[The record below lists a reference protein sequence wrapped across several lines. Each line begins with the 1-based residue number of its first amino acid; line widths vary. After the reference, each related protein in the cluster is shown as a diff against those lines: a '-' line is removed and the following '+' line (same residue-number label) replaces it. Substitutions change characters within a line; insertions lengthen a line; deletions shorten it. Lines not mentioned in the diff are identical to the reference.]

1 MWHYPKTF
9 ESWILALF
17 IVFLENVK
25 KRLWHQSFASKHSYQ
40 QRFLP
45 TQILTGTNSYQQSLV
60 NTHSYQQRFLTKI
73 LTNAKFLPKE
83 SCHKHSYQHKFLPT
97 HIFTNIFYYQQIF
110 VPAHFLTIRFS
121 YQHRFSSTETLTNKN
136 TSNNTSK
143 NTNKK
148 TPTTNA
154 SKHTNKNIQTK
165 KIPPKIWAHV
175 LCEAWSFVIVHGFLV
190 VPFSA
195 SPFLPHSRCI
205 FRSQEAL
212 SQPCSLE
219 ASKRLVSCDL
229 VGILTGHLPF
239 AHCWWRSQLSTH
251 RLQY

>member
-1 MWHYPKTF
+1 M
-9 ESWILALF
+9 
-17 IVFLENVK
+17 K

-165 KIPPKIWAHV
+165 KNTTKNLSTCSLRGLVFCYCPWFLGCP
-175 LCEAWSFVIVHGFLV
+175 LLSFSFPA
-190 VPFSA
+190 PFS
-195 SPFLPHSRCI
+195 LY
-205 FRSQEAL
+205 L
-212 SQPCSLE
+212 SQPRSTFTAVLIGGLE
-219 ASKRLVSCDL
+219 TSCLLRSCWNPDRPPTICAL
-229 VGILTGHLPF
+229 LT
-239 AHCWWRSQLSTH
+239 A
-251 RLQY
+251 

>member
-1 MWHYPKTF
+1 M
-9 ESWILALF
+9 
-17 IVFLENVK
+17 K

-148 TPTTNA
+148 TPTKKHQQQTPANTPTKT
-154 SKHTNKNIQTK
+154 SKPK
-165 KIPPKIWAHV
+165 KYHQKSEHM
-175 LCEAWSFVIVHGFLV
+175 
-190 VPFSA
+190 FSA
-195 SPFLPHSRCI
+195 RPGLLLLSMVSWLSPSQLLLSCPILAVSFAAKKHFHSRAHW
-205 FRSQEAL
+205 RPRNVL
-212 SQPCSLE
+212 SLAILLE
-219 ASKRLVSCDL
+219 S
-229 VGILTGHLPF
+229 
-239 AHCWWRSQLSTH
+239 
-251 RLQY
+251 